1 MCDERI
7 DELSVMTYLSQFPYS
22 KLNQDV
28 TGSSHLSAYK
38 HYHFI
43 LFALT
48 KSIPVV
54 AELY

>member
-38 HYHFI
+38 HYHSI